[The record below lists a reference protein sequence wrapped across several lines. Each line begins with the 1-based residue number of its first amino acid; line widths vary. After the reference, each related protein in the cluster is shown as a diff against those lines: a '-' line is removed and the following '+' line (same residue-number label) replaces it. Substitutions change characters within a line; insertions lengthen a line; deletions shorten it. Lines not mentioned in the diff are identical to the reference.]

1 MGDKTPSVAEFR
13 ASISYDPNTG
23 EITRISGQRAGRVV
37 GHHQPN
43 GYLTITFRH
52 RTYRFHRVAWALHTG
67 GWPIGQIDHIDGVTT
82 NNKWS
87 NIRDVTAAVNSQN
100 KREAYRNN
108 QSKVQGAT
116 PMPTGEFMSRIFRNG
131 RRVFL
136 GVHPTA
142 VAAGAAYQAAKVA
155 LDVP

>member
-13 ASISYDPNTG
+13 AAFSYNPGTG
-23 EITRISGQRAGRVV
+23 EITRISGQRGGRVV
-37 GHHQPN
+37 GSVGHG
-43 GYLTITFRH
+43 GYLYLSHKDRG
-52 RTYRFHRVAWALHTG
+52 YLAHRVAWALHTG
-67 GWPIGQIDHIDGVTT
+67 AWPIGQIDHRDGVTT
-82 NNKWS
+82 NNRWG

-100 KREAYRNN
+100 KCRAYRNN

-116 PMPTGEFMSRIFRNG
+116 PMSTGEFMSRIFRNG
-131 RRVFL
+131 RRIFL

-142 VAAGAAYQAAKVA
+142 EAAGAAYQAAKMA